1 VQRRAKP
8 MLDFAAVMAP
18 KNAMQ
23 GSAVKSR
30 YSSLLRALLVV
41 GKVEAKL
48 CASIVL
54 GLVFSVAMA
63 FIPGVMNLDWRMVA
77 TVDRCEPGIDQ
88 AIDQWLAARRQ
99 QGWAVAVTRNE
110 APSLPVDV
118 DPSTRVYHVTYS
130 GMTLPGYLR
139 LYAATDPEL
148 LPPAFDRN
156 CEPRSFDFG
165 APLGAG
171 AAVLPGLLLAGW
183 YAAIVLLAG
192 WSLRGAAQ
200 HRGARNPPGWR
211 RCFLWIGLGLL
222 TALTVMLIAR
232 GLQEDFGIEPQ
243 SGQRDSILAM
253 VRADP
258 WLLYLFVLVGPFCEE
273 LLFRGWLLRD
283 FVAIGTPRFG
293 SIAVSFSFAG
303 MHLIGDP
310 ANASTLAYAAL
321 VFLISI
327 ALCWVYL
334 RYRSLLASTLTHMAH
349 NAASILAVLVTNGL
363 ASASSP

>member
-1 VQRRAKP
+1 
-8 MLDFAAVMAP
+8 
-18 KNAMQ
+18 MQ

-30 YSSLLRALLVV
+30 YGSLLRALLVI

-54 GLVFSVAMA
+54 GLVFSAAMA
-63 FIPGVMNLDWRMVA
+63 FIPGTMNLDWRMGA

-99 QGWAVAVTRNE
+99 QGWAVSVTRNE
-110 APSLPVDV
+110 APSWPVDV
-118 DPSTRVYHVTYS
+118 DPSTRIYHVTYS

-139 LYAATDPEL
+139 LYAAADPEL
-148 LPPAFDRN
+148 LPPAFGRK

-165 APLGAG
+165 APLGTSV
-171 AAVLPGLLLAGW
+171 AVLPGLLLAGW
-183 YAAIVLLAG
+183 YAAIVVLAG
-192 WSLRGAAQ
+192 WSLRGAMQ
-200 HRGARNPPGWR
+200 NRGARNHHVWLR
-211 RCFLWIGLGLL
+211 YFLWIGLGSL
-222 TALTVMLIAR
+222 TALMVMLIAR
-232 GLQEDFGIEPQ
+232 GLQEGFGIEPQ
-243 SGQRDSILAM
+243 SGQRDSMLAM

-283 FVAIGTPRFG
+283 FVAIGMSRFG
-293 SIAVSFSFAG
+293 SIAISLSFAG

-310 ANASTLAYAAL
+310 ANASTLSYAAL

-327 ALCWVYL
+327 MLCWVYL

-349 NAASILAVLVTNGL
+349 NAASIFAVLVTNWL
-363 ASASSP
+363 ASTASP